1 MALPN
6 SYSEMYPNR
15 FLKADLLKGQKVTLT
30 VKDII
35 GEELTGDDEK
45 SQLKWIL
52 RFVERPLELV
62 IPKVNGEC
70 FRRMFGNDPHTAIG
84 KRVTL
89 FPTKTKAFGQVVDC
103 IRIWGSPDLEADMP
117 ISVRDGGGRK
127 RKEMVMHKV
136 APGTCGWR
144 GDGPTA
150 ASKPSALPSVVDPR
164 ISAAWGILGIAEG
177 AAHMAAFTGDAVA
190 YLAYLNR
197 LIDANADPRGGEY
210 IDDSDIP
217 DFSEAKQ

>member
-1 MALPN
+1 MELPN

-30 VKDII
+30 VKNII

-45 SQLKWIL
+45 KQLKWIL
-52 RFVERPLELV
+52 QFVERPLELV

-70 FRRMFGNDPHTAIG
+70 FRRMFGNDPHSGVG

-103 IRIWGSPDLEADMP
+103 IRIWGSPDIPEDMP
-117 ISVRDGGGRK
+117 ISVRDGGSRK

-136 APGTCGWR
+136 LPGTCGFKA
-144 GDGPTA
+144 TA
-150 ASKPSALPSVVDPR
+150 HAIVPEPQQATTVQVDPR
-164 ISAAWGILGIAEG
+164 ISAAWGILGILPEIG
-177 AAHMAAFTGDAVA
+177 LDDLHHNFSGDQALYIA
-190 YLAYLNR
+190 DLNR
-197 LIDANADPRGGEY
+197 RIDTQQ
-210 IDDSDIP
+210 
-217 DFSEAKQ
+217 EA

>member
-15 FLKADLLKGQKVTLT
+15 FLKADILQGKKVTLT
-30 VKDII
+30 VKNII

-45 SQLKWIL
+45 AQLKWIL
-52 RFVERPLELV
+52 QFVERPLELV

-70 FRRMFGNDPHTAIG
+70 FRRMFGSDPHMAIG

-103 IRIWGSPDLEADMP
+103 IRIWGSPDLAEDMP

-136 APGTCGWR
+136 LPGTCGFR
-144 GDGPTA
+144 GEAVAIPT
-150 ASKPSALPSVVDPR
+150 PVPTTTEPSVAVDPR
-164 ISAAWGILGIAEG
+164 ISAAWGILGIPADNG
-177 AAHMAAFTGDAVA
+177 QADLRHNFGGDQAV
-190 YLAYLNR
+190 YLADLNNR
-197 LIDANADPRGGEY
+197 IDRQVVD
-210 IDDSDIP
+210 
-217 DFSEAKQ
+217 

>member
-30 VKDII
+30 VKNII

-45 SQLKWIL
+45 AQLKWIL
-52 RFVERPLELV
+52 QFVERPLELV

-70 FRRMFGNDPHTAIG
+70 FRRMFGNDPHMAIG

-103 IRIWGSPDLEADMP
+103 IRIWGSPDLAEDMP

-136 APGTCGWR
+136 LPGTCGFK
-144 GDGPTA
+144 GEAIPAPAPVFATA
-150 ASKPSALPSVVDPR
+150 EPSVAVDPR
-164 ISAAWGILGIAEG
+164 ISAAWGILSILPAIGQEDLRENFAGNQAEYI
-177 AAHMAAFTGDAVA
+177 TD
-190 YLAYLNR
+190 LNR
-197 LIDANADPRGGEY
+197 RIDLQA
-210 IDDSDIP
+210 
-217 DFSEAKQ
+217 EA